1 MKRIKI
7 ITSKGE
13 LTFEVENEQVLM
25 NCPDCIDGR
34 IEVSAY
40 QDMGSSMAD
49 ASGEV
54 VEMECGN
61 CVDGWLD
68 LNELI

>member
-1 MKRIKI
+1 MERIKI

-13 LTFEVENEQVLM
+13 LTFEVKNEQVLI

-34 IEVSAY
+34 VEVNDY
-40 QDMGSSMAD
+40 FNMGSTMTD

-68 LNELI
+68 LKELI

>member
-7 ITSKGE
+7 ITSKEE
-13 LTFEVENEQVLM
+13 LTFDVENEQVLI

-34 IEVSAY
+34 VEVN
-40 QDMGSSMAD
+40 DFWNMGSTMTD

-68 LNELI
+68 LKELI